1 MASPAQIEAK
11 RDRARFVAE
20 LLTSCTKVSTIV
32 WEVIAKFEVSESTAW
47 ADVKYVREKILPS
60 WYAWGD
66 QRIMAIEACSRLEHI
81 ADQAIQAGQLRV
93 AVAAIRQMCELQ
105 GLNSSQQIAGKRDS
119 LRGELDA
126 MRAKLHDRESKD
138 ESDGVHT
145 LSLEGA
151 NAVRQIYGLP
161 FYDEKSWAAYK
172 ERHVRKAIEV
182 H

>member
-1 MASPAQIEAK
+1 MASPKQDEAK
-11 RDRARFVAE
+11 RERAKLVAE
-20 LLTSCTKVSTIV
+20 RLTSCTKVSAIV
-32 WEVIAKFEVSESTAW
+32 WEVCETFSVCESTAW

-81 ADQAIQAGQLRV
+81 ADQALKAGQLRV

-126 MRAKLHDRESKD
+126 MRAKLTERD
-138 ESDGVHT
+138 EGQSSDSSR
-145 LSLEGA
+145 LSLEGF
-151 NAVRQIYGLP
+151 NSVRAIYGLP
-161 FYDEKSWAAYK
+161 QFTEQSFADYK
-172 ERHVRKAIEV
+172 ARHVRGSIEV